1 MEEVS
6 WNEHRPSW
14 TKCGVPWKRLS
25 RAYWMGQPADGFCQ
39 DMAEGPVQKGLQD
52 AKIVLALKV
61 LHDTKIAPVSRERVK
76 NGALDGIEAGTVTTK
91 HGGERN

>member
-1 MEEVS
+1 
-6 WNEHRPSW
+6 
-14 TKCGVPWKRLS
+14 
-25 RAYWMGQPADGFCQ
+25 
-39 DMAEGPVQKGLQD
+39 MAEGPVQKGLQD